1 MIYTA
6 AKVTIKNYQATIDKT
21 IVLYRGDR
29 NVEIQFEILESLY
42 RQYKVEGSNMILNLD
57 ASYGQ
62 LVIQKPDYT
71 HILSDIVPT
80 QDGKVIFTIPGE
92 LIDETIEVGRYTFQ
106 IRLYNDDQT
115 SRVTLPPVV
124 NGIDI
129 IEPIASEDTSD

>member
-6 AKVTIKNYQATIDKT
+6 SKVTIKNYQATIDKT
-21 IVLYRGDR
+21 IILYRGDR
-29 NVEIQFEILESLY
+29 NVEIQFEILESVY
-42 RQYKVEGSNMILNLD
+42 RQYKVEGTNVISNLN

-71 HILSDIVPT
+71 HILSDIAPT

-92 LIDETIEVGRYTFQ
+92 LIDETVEVGQYTFQ
-106 IRLYNDDQT
+106 IRLYNDDKT

-124 NGIDI
+124 GGIDI
-129 IEPIASEDTSD
+129 VEPIASEDTE

>member
-1 MIYTA
+1 MIYIS

-42 RQYKVEGSNMILNLD
+42 RQYKVEGSNVILNLD

-71 HILSDIVPT
+71 HILSDIAPT

-92 LIDETIEVGRYTFQ
+92 LIDESVEVGQYTFQ
-106 IRLYNDDQT
+106 IRLYNHDQT

-124 NGIDI
+124 EGIDI
-129 IEPIASEDTSD
+129 VEPIASEDTE

>member
-6 AKVTIKNYQATIDKT
+6 SKVTIKNYQASIDKT
-21 IVLYRGDR
+21 IILYRGDR
-29 NVEIQFEILESLY
+29 NVEIQFEILESMY
-42 RQYKVEGSNMILNLD
+42 RQYKVEGSNVILNLN

-71 HILSDIVPT
+71 HILSDIAPT

-92 LIDETIEVGRYTFQ
+92 LIDETVEIGQYTFQ
-106 IRLYNDDQT
+106 IRLYNDDKT

-124 NGIDI
+124 GGIDI
-129 IEPIASEDTSD
+129 VEPIASEDTE

>member
-6 AKVTIKNYQATIDKT
+6 SKVTIKNHQATIDKT

-42 RQYKVEGSNMILNLD
+42 RQYKVEGSNVILNLD

-71 HILSDIVPT
+71 HILSDIAPT
-80 QDGKVIFTIPGE
+80 QNGKVIFTIPGE
-92 LIDETIEVGRYTFQ
+92 LIDETVEVGQYTFQ
-106 IRLYNDDQT
+106 IRLYNADQT

-124 NGIDI
+124 GGIDI
-129 IEPIASEDTSD
+129 VEPIASEDTE

>member
-6 AKVTIKNYQATIDKT
+6 SKVTIKNYQASIDKT
-21 IVLYRGDR
+21 IILYRGDR
-29 NVEIQFEILESLY
+29 NVEIQFEIFESVY
-42 RQYKVEGSNMILNLD
+42 RQYRVEGTNVILNLN

-62 LVIQKPDYT
+62 LVIQKPDST
-71 HILSDIVPT
+71 HILSGITPT

-92 LIDETIEVGRYTFQ
+92 LIDETVEVGQYTFQ

-124 NGIDI
+124 GGIDI
-129 IEPIASEDTSD
+129 VEPIASEDTE

>member
-1 MIYTA
+1 MIYTSS
-6 AKVTIKNYQATIDKT
+6 KVTIKDYKATIDKT
-21 IVLYRGDR
+21 IILYRGDR
-29 NVEIQFEILESLY
+29 NVEIQFEIFESMY
-42 RQYKVEGSNMILNLD
+42 RQYRVEGTNVILNLN

-71 HILSDIVPT
+71 HILSGITPT

-92 LIDETIEVGRYTFQ
+92 LIDETVEVGQYTFQ

-124 NGIDI
+124 GGIDI
-129 IEPIASEDTSD
+129 VEPIASEDTE